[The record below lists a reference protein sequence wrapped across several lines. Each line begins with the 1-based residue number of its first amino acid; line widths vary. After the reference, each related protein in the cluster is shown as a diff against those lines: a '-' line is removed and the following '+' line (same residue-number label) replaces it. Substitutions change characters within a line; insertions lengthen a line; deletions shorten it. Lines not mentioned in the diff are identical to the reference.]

1 MAIDKIQKGKRLLE
15 LFNKLKKPLPEV
27 KNKLQQSLE
36 NLSVSMNKQR
46 LTLDESGEAIG
57 PGVHNYQKFGKNDFE
72 ARQNFRKDY
81 YKDHPEELADLE
93 IVAKADEIVEPKQIT
108 KKKFPYLDP
117 ENNARI
123 VTGPREGLM
132 RYQLRGTMDPNDV
145 KPVQKYAVYDW
156 WDDATNSIRKSP
168 KFKHV
173 KDDQG
178 NIIMKEEFN
187 IGGVVN
193 KLKTIGSLTKG
204 LKAAEPLGPVS
215 KGQMKLAAP
224 KGPYSIA
231 DQSGVRVL
239 DKDFDTVEDAQKAL
253 QELSTLRTQDA
264 STFRIFGAR
273 PPKTAKGVSYG
284 APEVKAV
291 SKQDEARMP
300 SMFWKSREEIAEA
313 NQNVM
318 SGKQWLAYLKN
329 KGVGDTE
336 LKDTS
341 LGYHLMSTP
350 NDKIKKSELLLEF
363 DEMAPKIEAKV
374 LGWRDTNSL
383 VKDARSFINSVIKS
397 PPVYMDQKS
406 RRIINNIYP
415 EMNRMKE
422 IPTGPQMVR
431 LKEIVNKSFKD
442 EFGIDEIIGKGL
454 DPAKKMPFM
463 AKKLALVFDDILNQ
477 KGIQY
482 NVAGKP
488 KHAGDQTMSGGQN
501 YQEILFSY
509 KPGVYRQNEKIFTE
523 GHDFGAQ
530 SPDNMFVWVRFSDRN
545 DEYGRKILFVEEIQ
559 SDMHQ
564 GARGKKNSP
573 GKGYVPR
580 KDLYDPD
587 SLEVSKIETALAKIQ
602 DQVDEAGGLNVG
614 PLRAQQAK
622 LIKESKKLKPGKKR
636 YKESSDTPEG
646 PFADSKDYGRF
657 IMQYL
662 LRAAKESGD
671 YDGVALAS
679 GKIKGQSKVGFYT
692 NIMVPQMKKIS
703 KKTGAKFDE
712 TVIVDGNGVPQD
724 NIPVLL
730 LKDKKG
736 ILPSTEKMKS
746 GISAYNTG
754 GLVRD
759 AFEPIVSPLI

>member
-1 MAIDKIQKGKRLLE
+1 
-15 LFNKLKKPLPEV
+15 
-27 KNKLQQSLE
+27 
-36 NLSVSMNKQR
+36 MNN
-46 LTLDESGEAIG
+46 G
-57 PGVHNYQKFGKNDFE
+57 
-72 ARQNFRKDY
+72 
-81 YKDHPEELADLE
+81 
-93 IVAKADEIVEPKQIT
+93 
-108 KKKFPYLDP
+108 
-117 ENNARI
+117 
-123 VTGPREGLM
+123 
-132 RYQLRGTMDPNDV
+132 
-145 KPVQKYAVYDW
+145 
-156 WDDATNSIRKSP
+156 
-168 KFKHV
+168 
-173 KDDQG
+173 
-178 NIIMKEEFN
+178 N
-187 IGGVVN
+187 IGGIVN
-193 KLKTIGSLTKG
+193 KLKTVGSLTKG
-204 LKAAEPLGPVS
+204 LKAAEPLGPIS

-231 DQSGVRVL
+231 DESGARVL
-239 DKDFDTVEDAQKAL
+239 DKDFDTVEDAQKAV
-253 QELSTLRTQDA
+253 QELSSLRLSDPTK
-264 STFRIFGAR
+264 FKIFGAR
-273 PPKTAKGVSYG
+273 PPKTKEGVSYG

-318 SGKQWLAYLKN
+318 TGKQWLAYLKN

-341 LGYHLMSTP
+341 LGFHLMSTP
-350 NDKIKKSELLLEF
+350 NAKIKKSELLLEF

-374 LGWRDTNSL
+374 LGWRDTKSL
-383 VKDARSFINSVIKS
+383 VKDGASFINSVKRY

-406 RRIINNIYP
+406 RRIINDVFQV
-415 EMNRMKE
+415 MQRMDTGR
-422 IPTGPQMVR
+422 PTGPQMVR
-431 LKEIVNKSFKD
+431 LKEVINKSFKN

-463 AKKLALVFDDILNQ
+463 AKKIALVFDDILNQ

-482 NVAGKP
+482 TTSGKP
-488 KHAGDQTMSGGQN
+488 KHAGDQTLSGGQN

-509 KPGVYRQNEKIFTE
+509 KPGVYRQGEKIFTE

-587 SLEVSKIETALAKIQ
+587 SQELSKIQTALAKIQ
-602 DQVDEAGGLNVG
+602 DKVDEAAGINVG

-636 YKESSDTPEG
+636 YKEGSNTPEG

-679 GKIKGQSKVGFYT
+679 GKIKGSSKTGFYT
-692 NIMVPQMKKIS
+692 NIMIPQMKKIA
-703 KKTGAKFDE
+703 KKSGAKYDE
-712 TVIVDGNGVPQD
+712 TIIVDGEGLPRD
-724 NIPVLL
+724 GIPVLL

-736 ILPSTEKMKS
+736 IIASTQKMES
-746 GISAYNTG
+746 GISAYNKG

-759 AFEPIVSPLI
+759 AFEPIVTSLT